1 MNNYISAATDQF
13 ILAAL
18 QEIKEKFNIDF
29 SQQLDLRLSLA
40 LHLIPLFTRVE
51 FDLQNQ
57 NQLLDQIK
65 HSYPLAFDIAAYM
78 GLLIQKKMHKK
89 VEEGEIAYLAIYFNQ
104 YLTEINHLSGQSKIM

>member
-1 MNNYISAATDQF
+1 MV
-13 ILAAL
+13 AL

-65 HSYPLAFDIAAYM
+65 YSYPLAFDIAAYM

-89 VEEGEIAYLAIYFNQ
+89 VEEDEITYLAIYFNQ